1 MREYYNRMMGVK
13 PQKKEVA
20 PDALIS
26 SRNYLVREEV
36 EVSEMPPERE
46 QPKVG
51 AVAGLATVIDGETV
65 VKLAP
70 GETYDAGNRI
80 VV

>member
-13 PQKKEVA
+13 PKKKEVA

-26 SRNYLVREEV
+26 SRNYLVSEPTEV
-36 EVSEMPPERE
+36 TEMPPEKE
-46 QPKVG
+46 QPQVG
-51 AVAGLATVIDGETV
+51 AVAGLATVIDGDTI

-80 VV
+80 VA